1 MAENFFTGFARGF
14 EQSSRAREARE
25 ERDLSSRLSIFS
37 SQYSDYQ
44 KAQDEDRERLQQAK
58 ALAKVHQGQFSDT
71 ANFDVKRLERT
82 AYDMLS
88 AGYDSKYIG
97 EQFARGTFSEL
108 QNMNV
113 AVDPLDDAT
122 TATGANIPTLSEGE
136 GQEIDSAMSATSQ
149 QMSSLGID
157 QDDLWERVLT
167 TESNNNHLQPD
178 GSLTTSSKGALG
190 IAQVMPKTAMQPG
203 NNVPTIFDMAREM
216 GIAVGAETEDVAK
229 ELLANKELN
238 EKFGRAYFDA
248 MQTRFGNDPV
258 KTLIAYNAGPDVA
271 ESYEGDRSILPAET
285 QGYLVKNLG
294 LVDSIDPAQ
303 AQETS
308 QSVPEEENE
317 PEGLMTRISG
327 GFRSFAENM
336 AMKSEERVNKRFMEA
351 TGMTEDQ
358 IAQIR
363 RGYNPQGEMSIAAQ
377 YFLDKNNAPVR
388 SYSFKSYVEPEK
400 LPKWQRLDQVTTANY
415 EALAAEAEANNDP
428 VQASSIRRL
437 GLDLVEGDNFLT
449 TDGLSEDNVALRI
462 NQLDRAFSNGEID
475 QPRYDRLKSDFQQFQ
490 TTITFGDPND
500 LLDGLNAENVQNR
513 MLLLDAGNWQESDQL
528 EGVRNA
534 VFDFYIETFEKP
546 DTGDLSY
553 ESLDKTLLR
562 YDTEI
567 AAYKGKGMPATAASL
582 EESRDFFV
590 EKIQPVYEKR
600 LQEAGIRRKTA
611 VEDMTEVD
619 LLAALSGMA
628 ENDPLRPAMEA
639 RLDAFEEARTS
650 QAVSEASLTSSRE
663 DPQTKQIVVR
673 DGPDGNLRVVLG
685 VRAGVDDTGR
695 SQYNLPEGFEGERV
709 RDVME
714 DEFDDFQTAF
724 GNINTDERNYTTQR
738 AAVSSLLDPTADIL
752 EILNNNPDA
761 MALGGAIEGSLLNL
775 ITNITSVGNTFT
787 SDLFNQEAQQL
798 GLFEGLGTT
807 NVLGINLDRL
817 RQEGSDAALI
827 RAKILLMAYKVGAA
841 EGQTGQGM
849 SNKDA
854 DRFRTIIRSSSDPAA
869 FRRNLVDYVE
879 SKIDEVDTAA
889 ASIQDH
895 PAVKSF
901 NTNYPDSP
909 YSKDFQKAPARE
921 FYASNASERW
931 DRYSALST
939 GAAVA
944 DAGSSSTAGSS
955 ETAAYDPDTVYTF
968 SLEELNANRRNPA
981 FAGARFFITQEMID
995 AGLFNQSQL
1004 GGQQRFKAP

>member
-1 MAENFFTGFARGF
+1 MSENFFTGFARGF
-14 EQSSRAREARE
+14 ESSSRRREARE
-25 ERDLSSRLSIFS
+25 ERDLSSRLNIFS

-44 KAQDEDRERLQQAK
+44 KAQDDDRERLEQAK

-82 AYDMLS
+82 AYDMLA

-97 EQFARGTFSEL
+97 EQFARGTFSLL
-108 QNMNV
+108 QNENV
-113 AVDPLDDAT
+113 QVDPLDDAT
-122 TATGANIPTLSEGE
+122 TATGANIPTVSEGR
-136 GQEIDSAMSATSQ
+136 GQEIDATMAATNQ
-149 QMSSLGID
+149 QMGDLGLGG
-157 QDDLWERVLT
+157 DDLWGRVLN

-178 GSLTTSSKGALG
+178 GSLTTSPKGALG
-190 IAQVMPKTAMQPG
+190 IAQVMPQTAMQPG

-216 GIAVGAETEDVAK
+216 GIAVGAETEEVAK
-229 ELLANKELN
+229 ELLANEELN

-248 MQTRFGNDPV
+248 MQTRFGDDPV

-271 ESYEGDRSILPAET
+271 EAYTGDMSNLPPET

-303 AQETS
+303 ETS
-308 QSVPEEENE
+308 PVDEQKEEE
-317 PEGLMTRISG
+317 PAGLMSRITG
-327 GFRSFAENM
+327 GFRSFAENI
-336 AMKSEERVNKRFMEA
+336 AMKSEERVNKRFLEA

-377 YFLDKNNAPVR
+377 YFLDKDNAPVR
-388 SYSFKSYVEPEK
+388 SYSFKSYVDPDK
-400 LPKWQRLDQVTTANY
+400 LPTWKRLEKVTAANY
-415 EALAAEAEANNDP
+415 EALAAEAESNGDP
-428 VQASSIRRL
+428 GQASSIRRL
-437 GLDLVEGDNFLT
+437 GLDLVEGDSFLS

-462 NQLDRAFSNGEID
+462 NQLDRAFANGEID
-475 QPRYDRLKSDFQQFQ
+475 QARHDRLKADFQQFQ

-513 MLLLDAGNWQESDQL
+513 MLLLDAGNWQQSDQL
-528 EGVRNA
+528 EGVKNA
-534 VFDFYIETFEKP
+534 VFDFYIDTFERP

-553 ESLDKTLLR
+553 ASLDKTLLR

-567 AAYKGKGMPATAASL
+567 AAYEGKEMPAMAESL
-582 EESRDFFV
+582 KKSRDFFV
-590 EKIQPVYEKR
+590 EKIQPVYERR

-619 LLAALSGMA
+619 LLAALGGMA

-639 RLDAFEEARTS
+639 RLDAFDEARTS
-650 QAVSEASLTSSRE
+650 QAVSESSLVSNRE

-673 DGPDGNLRVVLG
+673 EGPDGNLRVVLG

-695 SQYNLPEGFEGERV
+695 SQYNLPEGTEGERV

-714 DEFDDFQTAF
+714 GEFDDFQTAF

-752 EILNNNPDA
+752 EILDNNPDA

-854 DRFRTIIRSSSDPAA
+854 DRFKTIIRSSSDPAA

-944 DAGSSSTAGSS
+944 DTGSSSTAGSS
-955 ETAAYDPDTVYTF
+955 ETAAYDPNTVYTF
-968 SLEELNANRRNPA
+968 SLDELNANRKNPD
-981 FAGARFFITQEMID
+981 FAGALFFVTQEMID
-995 AGLFNQSQL
+995 AGLFTQSQL
-1004 GGQQRFKAP
+1004 GGQKRLIKSP

>member
-1 MAENFFTGFARGF
+1 M
-14 EQSSRAREARE
+14 SR
-25 ERDLSSRLSIFS
+25 I
-37 SQYSDYQ
+37 
-44 KAQDEDRERLQQAK
+44 
-58 ALAKVHQGQFSDT
+58 T
-71 ANFDVKRLERT
+71 
-82 AYDMLS
+82 
-88 AGYDSKYIG
+88 
-97 EQFARGTFSEL
+97 
-108 QNMNV
+108 
-113 AVDPLDDAT
+113 
-122 TATGANIPTLSEGE
+122 
-136 GQEIDSAMSATSQ
+136 
-149 QMSSLGID
+149 
-157 QDDLWERVLT
+157 
-167 TESNNNHLQPD
+167 
-178 GSLTTSSKGALG
+178 
-190 IAQVMPKTAMQPG
+190 
-203 NNVPTIFDMAREM
+203 
-216 GIAVGAETEDVAK
+216 
-229 ELLANKELN
+229 
-238 EKFGRAYFDA
+238 
-248 MQTRFGNDPV
+248 
-258 KTLIAYNAGPDVA
+258 
-271 ESYEGDRSILPAET
+271 
-285 QGYLVKNLG
+285 
-294 LVDSIDPAQ
+294 
-303 AQETS
+303 
-308 QSVPEEENE
+308 
-317 PEGLMTRISG
+317 G
-327 GFRSFAENM
+327 GFRSFAENI
-336 AMKSEERVNKRFMEA
+336 AMKSEERVNKRFLEA

-388 SYSFKSYVEPEK
+388 SYSFKSYVEPDK
-400 LPKWQRLDQVTTANY
+400 LPTWQRLDKVTAANY
-415 EALAAEAEANNDP
+415 EALAAEAEANGDP
-428 VQASSIRRL
+428 GQASSIRRL
-437 GLDLVEGDNFLT
+437 GLDLVEGDSFLS
-449 TDGLSEDNVALRI
+449 TDGLDKDNVALRI

-475 QPRYDRLKSDFQQFQ
+475 QARYDRLKSDFQQFQ

-513 MLLLDAGNWQESDQL
+513 MLLLNTGNWQQSDQL
-528 EGVRNA
+528 EGVQNA
-534 VFDFYIETFEKP
+534 IFDFYIDTFEKP

-553 ESLDKTLLR
+553 ASLDKSLLR

-567 AAYKGKGMPATAASL
+567 ALYEGKGLPAMAASL
-582 EESRDFFV
+582 KRSRDFFV
-590 EKIQPVYEKR
+590 ERIQPVYERR
-600 LQEAGIRRKTA
+600 LQEAGIRRTTA
-611 VEDMTEVD
+611 IEDMTEVD
-619 LLAALSGMA
+619 LLAALKNMDES
-628 ENDPLRPAMEA
+628 NPLYAQMEA
-639 RLDAFEEARTS
+639 RLDSFTEARTAE
-650 QAVSEASLTSSRE
+650 AVSVASLESNRE
-663 DPQTKQIVVR
+663 DPQSKQIVVR
-673 DGPDGNLRVVLG
+673 GPNNTLRVVLG

-695 SQYNLPEGFEGERV
+695 SQYNLPEGTEGERV

-714 DEFDDFQTAF
+714 GEFDDFQTAF

-752 EILNNNPDA
+752 EILDNNPDA

-854 DRFRTIIRSSSDPAA
+854 DRFKTIIRSSSDPAA

-931 DRYSALST
+931 DRYSALSN

-944 DAGSSSTAGSS
+944 DTGSSSTAGSS
-955 ETAAYDPDTVYTF
+955 ETAAYDPNTVYTF
-968 SLEELNANRRNPA
+968 SLDELNANRKNPD
-981 FAGARFFITQEMID
+981 FAGALFFVTQEMID
-995 AGLFNQSQL
+995 AGLFTQSQL
-1004 GGQQRFKAP
+1004 GGQKRLIKSP